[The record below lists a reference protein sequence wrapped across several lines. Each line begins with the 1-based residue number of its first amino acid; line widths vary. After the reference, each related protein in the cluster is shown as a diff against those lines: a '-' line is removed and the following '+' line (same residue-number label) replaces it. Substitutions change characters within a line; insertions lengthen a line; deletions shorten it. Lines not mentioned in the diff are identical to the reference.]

1 LYRSDTKKER
11 PPVSRSGLVGA
22 ALQPERRGSDGSRG
36 QRRGM
41 ISIDGRSM
49 GCACIHAH
57 GRVPRACSRLRL
69 GADVMQRREQRRTAE
84 RSCRCGG
91 NVIPAACVLADALP
105 DPVGSLLCFPPCR
118 CRRARQKRQ
127 DRDSVGRR
135 VGDDPSVSR
144 RTTGASCYFYLPFL
158 LQIRSQKPRCCCVFS
173 PLMIR

>member
-1 LYRSDTKKER
+1 
-11 PPVSRSGLVGA
+11 
-22 ALQPERRGSDGSRG
+22 
-36 QRRGM
+36 M

-144 RTTGASCYFYLPFL
+144 RTTGASCYL
-158 LQIRSQKPRCCCVFS
+158 LAFS
-173 PLMIR
+173 PPDPKPKATVLLCFFSSDDTVNQRTLRPKARH